1 MKHSKR
7 DLAQM
12 LRNLEF
18 GSSVAET
25 DDLLESARVE
35 TSVFSDLLA
44 DRVDL
49 IPGTKGSGK
58 SALYRI
64 FVDFLPDYLVE
75 QRKVVIAH
83 GVQSHGQSVFHAF
96 TDRFDRLSEAD
107 FVDFWCV
114 YLVSLAHEHFIK
126 DEKYARFLLGC
137 NQEVQTFKRICQV
150 ARIPEIQAK
159 KTLREI
165 LEWALDAI
173 YRKIQPKVTYNA
185 LTQEGSFELLSSSS
199 GAPEE
204 GPASGAGRL
213 PQYVAKL
220 QEALDGILTKA
231 DLYLWLMVDR
241 LDEVFPRRSKTET
254 KALRGLLRTLQIF
267 SSNRIRIKIFLRDDI
282 LGQIAGGS
290 QGFTGLTHVTA
301 RQADRLQWSEDQ
313 ILTLIVRRLAASG
326 PLRDYL
332 KIDRDRLAASPAY
345 QKSVF
350 YRVFPETVHAKPNQ
364 SPTLKWIYA
373 HTKDGRDVVTPRD
386 VIDLLTKAKQ
396 KQQDDF
402 QNDPTGTSD
411 WIIGSA
417 AILYGHKELS
427 KRKKDTYLKAEF
439 PHFWPNIEKFEKG
452 KTEYSESAMRKLL
465 GRNSE
470 SLIKDLLGIGLL
482 SETNAKGERWF
493 KFPFLYREGLELTQ
507 GKAE

>member
-1 MKHSKR
+1 MLT
-7 DLAQM
+7 DLD
-12 LRNLEF
+12 L

-25 DDLLESARVE
+25 DGLLKAARVE

-49 IPGTKGSGK
+49 VPGTKGSGK

-64 FVDFLPDYLVE
+64 FVDFLPDWLVE

-83 GVQSHGQSVFHAF
+83 GVQSHGDSVFHAF
-96 TDRFDRLSEAD
+96 TDRFDQLSEAD
-107 FVDFWCV
+107 FVDFWCI

-126 DEKYARFLLGC
+126 EQKYARFLSGC
-137 NQEVQTFKRICQV
+137 HQEVENFKRACQV
-150 ARIPEIQAK
+150 ARIPEIHAK

-173 YRKIQPKVTYNA
+173 SRKIRPKVTYNA
-185 LTQEGSFELLSSSS
+185 LTQEGSLELFDSS
-199 GAPEE
+199 PEVPQG
-204 GPASGAGRL
+204 GPADSEGHL
-213 PQYVAKL
+213 PQYVAKV
-220 QEALDGILTKA
+220 QEALDSILTKA

-254 KALRGLLRTLQIF
+254 KALRGLLKTLQIL
-267 SSNRIRIKIFLRDDI
+267 SSDRIRIKIFLRDDI
-282 LGQIAGGS
+282 LGQIAGGA
-290 QGFTGLTHVTA
+290 QGFTGLTHITA
-301 RQADRLQWSEDQ
+301 RQADRLRWSEDQ
-313 ILTLIVRRLAASG
+313 ILTLVVRRLAASEA
-326 PLRDYL
+326 LRAYL
-332 KIDRDRLAASPAY
+332 KIDADRLAASPEY
-345 QKSVF
+345 QKWIF
-350 YRVFPETVHAKPNQ
+350 YQVFPETVHSKPNQ

-396 KQQDDF
+396 RQQDDF

-417 AILYGHKELS
+417 AILYGHTELS

-439 PHFWPNIEKFEKG
+439 PHFWPHIEKFVKG
-452 KTEYSESAMRKLL
+452 KTEYSELAIRKLL

-482 SETNAKGERWF
+482 SETKAKGERWF
-493 KFPFLYREGLELTQ
+493 KIPFLYREGLELTQ